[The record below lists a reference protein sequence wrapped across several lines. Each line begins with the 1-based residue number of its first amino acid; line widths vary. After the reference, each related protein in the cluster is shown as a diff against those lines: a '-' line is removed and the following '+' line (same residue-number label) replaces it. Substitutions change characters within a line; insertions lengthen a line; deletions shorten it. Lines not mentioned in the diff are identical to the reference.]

1 MAKKPGG
8 LGRDFYSLLSDNMSD
23 ANRSCGE
30 MIRISQI
37 EPRSDQP
44 RKEFDPD
51 ELAALSES
59 IAAYGVLQPI
69 IVRMTPG
76 VEGYYEIV
84 AGERRWRA
92 AKAAGLTEIPAI
104 VYEGDDK
111 KTSEVAL
118 VENVQRSDLNP
129 VEEAIAYRELLTKY
143 GQTQEELSKMIGK
156 SRSAIAN
163 TLRLLELPDEVLERL
178 KDGTLSAGH
187 ARALL
192 GLEDK
197 GAIPQLAEAIVS
209 KGLSVREAENAVK
222 KANNAKKCQNIEENE
237 LDPTMPAGLDGQRRY
252 YMKDL
257 ERRSMAALGRRVRIH
272 STGKKRTI
280 ELDYSDDADLEA
292 LFKVLCGE
300 DFFNA

>member
-1 MAKKPGG
+1 MAKRSGG
-8 LGRDFYSLLSDNMSD
+8 LGRDFYSLLSDNMPET
-23 ANRSCGE
+23 NKSCGE
-30 MIRISQI
+30 MVRISQI

-44 RKEFDPD
+44 RKEFDPE
-51 ELAALSES
+51 ELAALTDS

-76 VEGYYEIV
+76 AEGFYEIV

-104 VYEGDDK
+104 IYESDDK

-129 VEEAIAYRELLTKY
+129 VEEALAYQELLTKY
-143 GQTQEELSKMIGK
+143 GQTQEELSKIIGK

-163 TLRLLELPDEVLERL
+163 TLRLLELPDAALELL
-178 KDGTLSAGH
+178 KDGSISAGH

-192 GLEDK
+192 GLNDK
-197 GAIPQLAEAIVS
+197 DEITPLAETVAL
-209 KGLSVREAENAVK
+209 KNLSVREVESAVK
-222 KANNAKKCQNIEENE
+222 RINSAKNGGENE
-237 LDPTMPAGLDGQRRY
+237 GEDDPTKPAGLDGQRRY

-257 ERRSMAALGRRVRIH
+257 ERRSMATLGRRVKIH
-272 STGKKRTI
+272 CTGKKRTI